1 MSAGRYTAVF
11 TGLLTLKRPG
21 EYPYLSMGEEPL
33 VPGESSM
40 RRGQPPYER
49 MGREI
54 PFADLPEDCKRLVLK
69 LYRGLWGLEEHDDP
83 RSMPAGTVGLETPAK
98 R

>member
-1 MSAGRYTAVF
+1 VSAERYTTVF
-11 TGLLTLKRPG
+11 TGLLILKSPG
-21 EYPYLSMGEEPL
+21 EYPYLSMGEDPL

-40 RRGQPPYER
+40 RRGQPPYEL

-69 LYRGLWGLEEHDDP
+69 LYRGLWGLEDHDVP
-83 RSMPAGTVGLETPAK
+83 RSMSGGPSETLA
-98 R
+98 RH